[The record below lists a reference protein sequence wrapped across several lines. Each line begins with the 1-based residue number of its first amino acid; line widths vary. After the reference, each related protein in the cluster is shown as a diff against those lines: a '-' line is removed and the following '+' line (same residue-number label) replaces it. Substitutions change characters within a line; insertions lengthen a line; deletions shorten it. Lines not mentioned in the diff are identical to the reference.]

1 MATELERTAL
11 SPAFN
16 ESIARRLIAFGAL
29 LFLLGLVSGL
39 LMGLATNP
47 RMALSA
53 HMQGLT
59 NGTFLIAIGAVWERI
74 RLPEPLQR
82 LTFWALLVGAGLN
95 WLTVQ
100 LAALW
105 GTGRLTPIAGAGFQ
119 GKAWQEMIV
128 STGLL
133 VVTVAMLLAGVLIV
147 AGFVRRR
154 AG

>member
-1 MATELERTAL
+1 MKTQIEETPR
-11 SPAFN
+11 SSAFN
-16 ESIARRLIAFGAL
+16 ESMACRLIAFGAV

-39 LMGLATNP
+39 LTGLAANP

-53 HMQGLT
+53 HMQGIT
-59 NGTFLIAIGAVWERI
+59 NGTFLIAIGAVWGRI
-74 RLPEPLQR
+74 QLPNALQN
-82 LTFWALLVGAGLN
+82 LTFWALLVGTGFN

-119 GKAWQEMIV
+119 GKAWQEMVV

-133 VVTVAMLLAGVLIV
+133 VVTVAMLLAGLLLV